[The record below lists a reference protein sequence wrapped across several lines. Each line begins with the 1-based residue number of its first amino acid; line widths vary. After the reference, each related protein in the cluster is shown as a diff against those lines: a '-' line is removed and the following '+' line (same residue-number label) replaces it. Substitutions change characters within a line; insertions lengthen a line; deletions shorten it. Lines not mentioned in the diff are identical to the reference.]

1 MVIDRQQIRYIT
13 LRKQIGTQAQVADL
27 LAVTARTVQPVREAQ
42 CQSQGKLGWLS
53 RCSQRRLSMRQS
65 AIRLMPRRDKGYL
78 SSHFLPVDDLIQK
91 RHQEHTVGVS

>member
-27 LAVTARTVQPVREAQ
+27 TFLPFRPAPFNAVREAQ
-42 CQSQGKLGWLS
+42 CQSKGKLGWLS

-65 AIRLMPRRDKGYL
+65 AIRLTPSHL
-78 SSHFLPVDDLIQK
+78 SSHFPPVDDLIQK
-91 RHQEHTVGVS
+91 EALLMLT

>member
-13 LRKQIGTQAQVADL
+13 LRKQIGTQTQVADL
-27 LAVTARTVQPVREAQ
+27 LAVTPAPFNAVREAQ

-65 AIRLMPRRDKGYL
+65 AIRLTPRRT
-78 SSHFLPVDDLIQK
+78 SATSQVISRPSM
-91 RHQEHTVGVS
+91 T